1 MSQRMRSVLAAVMVV
16 ALLAFA
22 STRELEQSPV
32 RVNLMLAQDGV
43 ALSLAKD
50 GFTIRFEI

>member
-1 MSQRMRSVLAAVMVV
+1 MQSILAAVMVV
-16 ALLAFA
+16 LLLGFA
-22 STRELEQSPV
+22 STRQHAPSPV